1 MTVAKGTEVFFDKYS
16 GTNLKYEGQE
26 YLVLHEKDILA
37 YIK

>member
-1 MTVAKGTEVFFDKYS
+1 
-16 GTNLKYEGQE
+16 NLKYEGQE